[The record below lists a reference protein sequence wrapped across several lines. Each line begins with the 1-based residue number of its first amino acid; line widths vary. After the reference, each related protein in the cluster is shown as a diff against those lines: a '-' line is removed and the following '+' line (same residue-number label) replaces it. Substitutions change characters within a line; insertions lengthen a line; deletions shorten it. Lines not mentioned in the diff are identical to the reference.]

1 MCKTPKTWSQD
12 EQIQYEL
19 ARDTISSLA
28 SILTRHAAR
37 IDDEKKREEL
47 IFRAVSLNKETNN
60 FNGFDTEIVKSV
72 INTYAPLIKE
82 YYDSEVSEEDLAV
95 IGLNKKYLTTKVKYD
110 G

>member
-37 IDDEKKREEL
+37 IDDEEKTKEL
-47 IFRAVSLNKETNN
+47 IFRAVALKKETNF
-60 FNGFDTEIVKSV
+60 FNGFDTEIVKNV
-72 INTYAPLIKE
+72 IDTYSPLVKE
-82 YYDSEVSEEDLAV
+82 YYNSDASEEDLAT
-95 IGLNKKYLTTKVKYD
+95 IGLKEKYITTKVNYD
-110 G
+110 D